1 MTNRP
6 GLDAPRIDQGQE
18 SPEKE
23 MKTVRQFSRLGPC
36 AMLGPIV
43 RETRTRIYFRSREGQ
58 EAFVSKSS
66 PSPSTPSRA
75 RHAAIMRARNVPTAI
90 GTERRASC
98 SSQSRMTA

>member
-1 MTNRP
+1 MSNHR
-6 GLDAPRIDQGQE
+6 GLVAPRIDQGEE

-43 RETRTRIYFRSREGQ
+43 RETGTRIYFCSRESQ
-58 EAFVSKSS
+58 DAFVSKLSA
-66 PSPSTPSRA
+66 SPSTSSRA
-75 RHAAIMRARNVPTAI
+75 PHAAIMRARNVPTDI
-90 GTERRASC
+90 GTKRRASC

>member
-23 MKTVRQFSRLGPC
+23 MKTFRQFSRLGPC

-43 RETRTRIYFRSREGQ
+43 RETRTRIHFFSREG
-58 EAFVSKSS
+58 
-66 PSPSTPSRA
+66 
-75 RHAAIMRARNVPTAI
+75 HAATMRAPMS
-90 GTERRASC
+90 RRLWGLSGA
-98 SSQSRMTA
+98 RRVYLRAA